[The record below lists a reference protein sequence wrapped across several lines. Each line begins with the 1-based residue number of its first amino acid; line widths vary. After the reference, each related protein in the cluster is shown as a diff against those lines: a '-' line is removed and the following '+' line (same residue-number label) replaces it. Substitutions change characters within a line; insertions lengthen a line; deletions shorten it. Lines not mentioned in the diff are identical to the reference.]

1 MLHALTSARLEFI
14 VDETSGGL
22 EVVHLGSPIG
32 RVDPASFSAPIPE
45 GGIDRLAPI
54 SVLAEAAAGWMGKPG
69 LRLHRDG
76 TVIFPRLDPATVT
89 SDGSSLRAV
98 TCDPATQVSV
108 TILATLHD
116 AGVLELVVELRND
129 GAPLTVDEVLV
140 SVPVPQASEVLQF
153 GGRWSDEFHPTRH
166 SWEWGT
172 FVVENRSGRTSATRF
187 PMLMAGTADF
197 SEQSG
202 KVTAIHLG
210 WSGDGQVRADRL
222 PDGRRILQA
231 GEIFGAGEVV
241 LNTGET
247 HRSAPVFL
255 AHSAAGL
262 NGISDSFHGYV
273 RARPTHVATERP
285 VILNT
290 WEAVYFAHDLNTLSA
305 LADRAAAVG
314 VERFVLD
321 DGWFLGRD
329 DDRRALGDWVVDPA
343 KWPAGLDPLIAHVR
357 GLGME
362 FGLWVEPEMISP
374 DSELF
379 RAHPDWGLVDPH
391 HDPVRAR
398 HQLVL
403 DLTNPGAFEHIRQ
416 SLCSLLDDHD
426 ISYLKWDMNRD
437 LVAPTDST
445 GRAAGQAQTRA
456 VYRLIDEI
464 KRTHP
469 DIEIESC
476 SSGGGRIDLGILTR
490 TDRVWTSDC
499 NDALDRIRIQ
509 RGASYLI
516 PPELMGAH
524 IGPNRAHT
532 TGRTHTVA
540 FRGATAMFGH
550 LGIEWNLLAA
560 TDDELAAVERI
571 VSMHKAHRALLH
583 GGRTVRIDVEDEAV
597 SAFVVV
603 APDQGEAIVSV
614 SQIATSRGLP
624 IGPIRI
630 PGLDLDG
637 TYWLEQLALD
647 ERRLGLAKQQPAWLE
662 GVEIS
667 GRQLAVAGLPMPILN
682 PETALL
688 LHLQRR

>member
-14 VDETSGGL
+14 VDDTSGSL
-22 EVVHLGSPIG
+22 EVVHLGSPVG
-32 RVDPASFSAPIPE
+32 RVDPTSFSAPIPE
-45 GGIDRLAPI
+45 GGIDHLAPI
-54 SVLAEAAAGWMGKPG
+54 AVLAEAAAGWMGKPG

-76 TVIFPRLDPATVT
+76 TVVFPRLDPATVT

-98 TCDPATQVSV
+98 ACDPATHVSV

-140 SVPVPQASEVLQF
+140 SVPVPHASEVLQF
-153 GGRWSDEFHPTRH
+153 GGRWSDEFHPMRH
-166 SWEWGT
+166 PWEWGT

-187 PMLMAGTADF
+187 PMLMAGTAGF
-197 SEQSG
+197 AEQSG
-202 KVTAIHLG
+202 TVTAIHLG

-241 LNTGET
+241 LDTGET

-255 AHSAAGL
+255 AHSAEGL

-290 WEAVYFAHDLNTLSA
+290 WEAVYFAHDLDTLSA

-321 DGWFLGRD
+321 DGWFLGRN

-343 KWPAGLDPLIAHVR
+343 KWPAGLDPLITHVR

-379 RAHPDWGLVDPH
+379 RAHPDWALADPH
-391 HDPVRAR
+391 HDPVLAR

-403 DLTNPGAFEHIRQ
+403 DLTNPSAYEHIRQ

-445 GRAAGQAQTRA
+445 GRAGGRAQTLA

-464 KRTHP
+464 RRAHP

-476 SSGGGRIDLGILTR
+476 SSGGGRIDLGILAR

-532 TGRTHTVA
+532 TGRTHTIA

-583 GGRTVRIDVEDEAV
+583 GGRTVRIDVEDAAV

-603 APDQGEAIVSV
+603 DPDQDEAIVSV

-624 IGPIRI
+624 VGPIRI

-637 TYWLEQLALD
+637 TYRLERLALD
-647 ERRLGLAKQQPAWLE
+647 ERRLGMAKQQPAWLE

-688 LHLQRR
+688 LHLRRR

>member
-14 VDETSGGL
+14 VDDTSGGL

-32 RVDPASFSAPIPE
+32 RVEPATFSAPIPE

-76 TVIFPRLDPATVT
+76 TVVFPRLDPATVT

-98 TCDPATQVSV
+98 ACDPATQVSV

-202 KVTAIHLG
+202 TVTAIHLG

-241 LNTGET
+241 LDTGET

-273 RARPTHVATERP
+273 RGPPDPCRH
-285 VILNT
+285 
-290 WEAVYFAHDLNTLSA
+290 
-305 LADRAAAVG
+305 RAAGHPQHLGGRVLRSRPQHPLRACRSG
-314 VERFVLD
+314 RRRRCQRFVLD

-403 DLTNPGAFEHIRQ
+403 DLTNPYEHIRQ

-445 GRAAGQAQTRA
+445 GRAAGRG
-456 VYRLIDEI
+456 RL
-464 KRTHP
+464 P
-469 DIEIESC
+469 A
-476 SSGGGRIDLGILTR
+476 
-490 TDRVWTSDC
+490 DRRD
-499 NDALDRIRIQ
+499 Q
-509 RGASYLI
+509 
-516 PPELMGAH
+516 
-524 IGPNRAHT
+524 AHT
-532 TGRTHTVA
+532 PR
-540 FRGATAMFGH
+540 
-550 LGIEWNLLAA
+550 
-560 TDDELAAVERI
+560 
-571 VSMHKAHRALLH
+571 HRD
-583 GGRTVRIDVEDEAV
+583 RE
-597 SAFVVV
+597 
-603 APDQGEAIVSV
+603 
-614 SQIATSRGLP
+614 
-624 IGPIRI
+624 
-630 PGLDLDG
+630 
-637 TYWLEQLALD
+637 
-647 ERRLGLAKQQPAWLE
+647 
-662 GVEIS
+662 
-667 GRQLAVAGLPMPILN
+667 
-682 PETALL
+682 LL
-688 LHLQRR
+688 LGRWPHRPRHPHPHRPRVDQRLQRCP